1 MRSLSYAFRIGHS
14 TVSEIIRETCEKI
27 FETLSPIYLKPPDTN
42 GWKKIANEFSKIW
55 NFPNCIG
62 AGDGKHFAIQ
72 CPSNSGSSWYNYKG
86 FHSMVM
92 FAICDANYCFTVVD
106 IGAYG
111 REGDASIFASSQFAI
126 ALENGSLGIPP
137 PCPLVYSDV
146 KVPHVFVMVYIFLN
160 I

>member
-1 MRSLSYAFRIGHS
+1 LRSQSYAFRIGHS

-27 FETLSPIYLKPPDTN
+27 FETLFPIYLKLPDSN
-42 GWKKIANEFSKIW
+42 GWKKIANEFSKIK

-72 CPSNSGSSWYNYKG
+72 CLANSGSSLYNYKG

-111 REGDASIFASSQFAI
+111 REGDASIFASSQFSMK
-126 ALENGSLGIPP
+126 LENGSLRIPP

-146 KVPHVFVMVYIFLN
+146 IVPHVFVMVYIFLN

>member
-14 TVSEIIRETCEKI
+14 TVSEIVRETCEKI
-27 FETLSPIYLKPPDTN
+27 FETLSPIYLKQPDSN

-72 CPSNSGSSWYNYKG
+72 CPSNSGSTWYNYKG

-92 FAICDANYCFTVVD
+92 F
-106 IGAYG
+106 
-111 REGDASIFASSQFAI
+111 
-126 ALENGSLGIPP
+126 
-137 PCPLVYSDV
+137 
-146 KVPHVFVMVYIFLN
+146 
-160 I
+160 